1 PIPYPNFNLL
11 LVDAGHAILANQTD
25 NEFDPKDWREEH
37 NSEKSNSDTLQRVE
51 ENLRER
57 LEESL
62 QGSDQEQKG
71 TQNDG
76 WQNDSQNGLLSR
88 IEDAAGEKLNRATQ
102 AAWDWLKAEITNTSL
117 EMVNSNLDRAL
128 NRS

>member
-1 PIPYPNFNLL
+1 L

-25 NEFDPKDWREEH
+25 NEFDPKNWREEY
-37 NSEKSNSDTLQRVE
+37 NSESGSSDTRQRVE

-62 QGSDQEQKG
+62 QGSGQEQKG
-71 TQNDG
+71 TQNERR
-76 WQNDSQNGLLSR
+76 QNHSQNGQLYT

-102 AAWDWLKAEITNTSL
+102 AAWNWLKAEITNTSQ
-117 EMVNSNLDRAL
+117 EMVNSSLDRAL